1 MHVITAQETKIRTT
15 ERTIKTGGTVI
26 RHVSGFTASAAK
38 KTRNAVKN
46 FDVQFNGRHDEDDG
60 NNNTSEEKMPE
71 LQNVLAEESRALYST
86 MSRRQKKRYNKMYQK
101 ELSKKQWSSN
111 IIKRN
116 RDFRGRKTE
125 KENILT
131 ANSKEIASKFV
142 SATANTMANKT
153 VQTAAGTAVKS
164 AGTAVKSAGTAV
176 RTTAGTLSGTATF
189 GVTAAVTAAV
199 DTAKNAAQ
207 AAVKVSEK
215 MQQQTAQIQA
225 EQTQQAKHETVAAAS
240 DYSVSRTGENNN
252 LIMLL
257 MAAVICLTVILTS
270 LTVTMQAAVDASG
283 GQGDNNGTVCT
294 QIVEAAQNELN
305 DADKTVGGYRYKNW
319 YGMDANWCAMFV
331 SYCADKCGFIEKGIM
346 PKTASVAAS
355 KQWYI
360 NNNLYH
366 DAASGY
372 VPKAG
377 DIIIFGNGMSHT
389 GIVTGYNPE
398 TKKLTTIEGN
408 SGRSSTTPYHK
419 GSHVKE
425 HTYSITYSKI
435 AGYGTPQ
442 YPQDDTAADAAGQEN
457 N

>member
-1 MHVITAQETKIRTT
+1 MRVITAQESKIRTT

-38 KTRNAVKN
+38 KTGNAVKN
-46 FDVQFNGRHDEDDG
+46 FDVQFNGGYDEENR
-60 NNNTSEEKMPE
+60 NNNASEEKMPE
-71 LQNVLAEESRALYST
+71 LQSVLAEESRALYGT
-86 MSRRQKKRYNKMYQK
+86 LSRRQKKRYNKMYQK
-101 ELSKKQWSSN
+101 ELSKKQWSSD

-116 RDFRGRKTE
+116 MNLRGNKTE

-131 ANSKEIASKFV
+131 VNSKSMV
-142 SATANTMANKT
+142 NKN
-153 VQTAAGTAVKS
+153 VQTAAGTA
-164 AGTAVKSAGTAV
+164 AKSAGTAV
-176 RTTAGTLSGTATF
+176 RTTSGALTGTATF

-199 DTAKNAAQ
+199 DAAKNAAQ
-207 AAVKVSEK
+207 AAVKVSQK
-215 MQQQTAQIQA
+215 MQQQTVQTQA
-225 EQTQQAKHETVAAAS
+225 EQTQQAKHETAAAVS
-240 DYSVSRTGENNN
+240 DYSVSQAGENNN
-252 LIMLL
+252 SIMLL
-257 MAAVICLTVILTS
+257 VAAIICITVMLTS

-305 DADKTVGGYRYKNW
+305 DADKTLGGYRYKNW

>member
-1 MHVITAQETKIRTT
+1 MRVITAQESKIRTT

-38 KTRNAVKN
+38 KTGNAVKN
-46 FDVQFNGRHDEDDG
+46 FDVQFNGGYDEENR
-60 NNNTSEEKMPE
+60 NNNASEEKMPE
-71 LQNVLAEESRALYST
+71 LQSVLAEESRALYGT
-86 MSRRQKKRYNKMYQK
+86 LSRRQKKRYNKMYQK
-101 ELSKKQWSSN
+101 ELSKKQWSSD

-116 RDFRGRKTE
+116 RNLRGNKTE

-131 ANSKEIASKFV
+131 VNSKSMV
-142 SATANTMANKT
+142 NKN
-153 VQTAAGTAVKS
+153 VQTAAGTA
-164 AGTAVKSAGTAV
+164 AKSAGTAV
-176 RTTAGTLSGTATF
+176 RTTSGALTGTATF
-189 GVTAAVTAAV
+189 GVTAAVDA
-199 DTAKNAAQ
+199 AKNAAQ
-207 AAVKVSEK
+207 AAVKVSQK
-215 MQQQTAQIQA
+215 MQQQTVQTQA
-225 EQTQQAKHETVAAAS
+225 EQTQQAKHETAAAVS
-240 DYSVSRTGENNN
+240 DYSVSQAGENNN

-257 MAAVICLTVILTS
+257 MAAIICITVMLTS

-442 YPQDDTAADAAGQEN
+442 YPQDDTDAAGQEN

>member
-1 MHVITAQETKIRTT
+1 MRVITAQESKIRTT

-38 KTRNAVKN
+38 KTGNAVKN
-46 FDVQFNGRHDEDDG
+46 FDVQFNGGYDEENR
-60 NNNTSEEKMPE
+60 NNNASEEKMPE
-71 LQNVLAEESRALYST
+71 LQSVLAEESRALYGT
-86 MSRRQKKRYNKMYQK
+86 LSRRQKKRYNKMYQK
-101 ELSKKQWSSN
+101 ELSKKQWSSD

-116 RDFRGRKTE
+116 RNLRGNKTE

-131 ANSKEIASKFV
+131 VNSKSMV
-142 SATANTMANKT
+142 NKN
-153 VQTAAGTAVKS
+153 VQTAAGTA
-164 AGTAVKSAGTAV
+164 AKSAGTAV
-176 RTTAGTLSGTATF
+176 RTTSGALTGTATF

-199 DTAKNAAQ
+199 DAAKNAAQ
-207 AAVKVSEK
+207 AAVKVSQK
-215 MQQQTAQIQA
+215 MQQQTVQTQA
-225 EQTQQAKHETVAAAS
+225 EQTQQAKHETAAAVS
-240 DYSVSRTGENNN
+240 DYSVSQAGENNN
-252 LIMLL
+252 SIMLL
-257 MAAVICLTVILTS
+257 VAAIICITVMLTS

-442 YPQDDTAADAAGQEN
+442 YPQDDTEN

>member
-1 MHVITAQETKIRTT
+1 MRVITAQESKIRTT

-38 KTRNAVKN
+38 KTGNAVKN
-46 FDVQFNGRHDEDDG
+46 FDVQFNGGYDEENR
-60 NNNTSEEKMPE
+60 NNNASEEKMPE
-71 LQNVLAEESRALYST
+71 LQSVLAEESRALYGT
-86 MSRRQKKRYNKMYQK
+86 LSRRQKKRYNKMYQK
-101 ELSKKQWSSN
+101 ELSKKQWSSD

-116 RDFRGRKTE
+116 RNLRGNKTE

-131 ANSKEIASKFV
+131 VKSK
-142 SATANTMANKT
+142 TMVNKN
-153 VQTAAGTAVKS
+153 VQTAAGTA
-164 AGTAVKSAGTAV
+164 AKSAGTAV
-176 RTTAGTLSGTATF
+176 RTTSGALTGTATF

-207 AAVKVSEK
+207 AAVKVSQK
-215 MQQQTAQIQA
+215 MQQQTAQTQA
-225 EQTQQAKHETVAAAS
+225 EQTQQAKHETAATVS
-240 DYSVSRTGENNN
+240 DYSVSQAGENNN

-257 MAAVICLTVILTS
+257 MAAIICITVMLTS

-442 YPQDDTAADAAGQEN
+442 YPQDDTAADAARQEHN
-457 N
+457 

>member
-38 KTRNAVKN
+38 KTGNVVKN
-46 FDVQFNGRHDEDDG
+46 FDVQFNGRHDEDNG
-60 NNNTSEEKMPE
+60 NNNGSEEKMPE
-71 LQNVLAEESRALYST
+71 LQSVLAEESRALYGT
-86 MSRRQKKRYNKMYQK
+86 LSRRQKKRYNKMYQK
-101 ELSKKQWSSN
+101 ELSKKQWSSD

-116 RDFRGRKTE
+116 RNLRGHKTE

-131 ANSKEIASKFV
+131 VNSK
-142 SATANTMANKT
+142 TMVNKN
-153 VQTAAGTAVKS
+153 VQTAAGTA
-164 AGTAVKSAGTAV
+164 AKSAGTAV
-176 RTTAGTLSGTATF
+176 RTTSGALTGTATF

-207 AAVKVSEK
+207 AAVKVSQK
-215 MQQQTAQIQA
+215 MQQQTAQTQA
-225 EQTQQAKHETVAAAS
+225 EQTQQAKHETAAAVS
-240 DYSVSRTGENNN
+240 DYSVSQAGENNN

-257 MAAVICLTVILTS
+257 MAAIICITVMLTS

>member
-1 MHVITAQETKIRTT
+1 MRVITAQESKIRTT

-38 KTRNAVKN
+38 KTGNAVKN
-46 FDVQFNGRHDEDDG
+46 FDVQFNGGYDEENR
-60 NNNTSEEKMPE
+60 NNNASEEKMPE
-71 LQNVLAEESRALYST
+71 LQSVLAEESRALYGT
-86 MSRRQKKRYNKMYQK
+86 LSRRQKKRYNRLYQK
-101 ELSKKQWSSN
+101 ELSKKQWSSD

-116 RDFRGRKTE
+116 RNLRGNKTE

-131 ANSKEIASKFV
+131 VKSK
-142 SATANTMANKT
+142 TMVNKN
-153 VQTAAGTAVKS
+153 VQTAAGTA
-164 AGTAVKSAGTAV
+164 AKSAGTAV
-176 RTTAGTLSGTATF
+176 RTTSGALTGTATF
-189 GVTAAVTAAV
+189 GVTAAV

-207 AAVKVSEK
+207 AAVKVSQK
-215 MQQQTAQIQA
+215 MQQQTAQTQA
-225 EQTQQAKHETVAAAS
+225 EQTQQAKHETAAAVS
-240 DYSVSRTGENNN
+240 DYSVSQAGENNN

-257 MAAVICLTVILTS
+257 MAAIICITVMLTS
-270 LTVTMQAAVDASG
+270 LTVIMQAAVDASG

>member
-1 MHVITAQETKIRTT
+1 MRVITAQESKIRTT

-38 KTRNAVKN
+38 KTGNAVKN
-46 FDVQFNGRHDEDDG
+46 FDVQFNGGYDEENR
-60 NNNTSEEKMPE
+60 NNNASEEKMPE
-71 LQNVLAEESRALYST
+71 LQSVLAEESRALYGT
-86 MSRRQKKRYNKMYQK
+86 LSRGQKKRYNKMYQK
-101 ELSKKQWSSN
+101 ELSKKQWSSD

-116 RDFRGRKTE
+116 RNLRGNKTE

-131 ANSKEIASKFV
+131 VKSK
-142 SATANTMANKT
+142 TMVNKN
-153 VQTAAGTAVKS
+153 VQTAAGTA
-164 AGTAVKSAGTAV
+164 AKSAGTAV
-176 RTTAGTLSGTATF
+176 RTTSGALTGTATF

-207 AAVKVSEK
+207 AAVKVSQK
-215 MQQQTAQIQA
+215 MQQQTAQTQA
-225 EQTQQAKHETVAAAS
+225 EQTQQAKHETAAAVS
-240 DYSVSRTGENNN
+240 DYSVSQAGENNN

-257 MAAVICLTVILTS
+257 MAAIICITVMLTS
-270 LTVTMQAAVDASG
+270 LTVIMQAAVDASG

>member
-1 MHVITAQETKIRTT
+1 MRVITAQESKIRTT

-38 KTRNAVKN
+38 KTGNAVKN
-46 FDVQFNGRHDEDDG
+46 FDVQFNGGYDEENR
-60 NNNTSEEKMPE
+60 NNNASEEKMPE
-71 LQNVLAEESRALYST
+71 LQSVLAEESRALYGT
-86 MSRRQKKRYNKMYQK
+86 LSRRQKKRYNKMYQK
-101 ELSKKQWSSN
+101 ELSKKQWSSD

-116 RDFRGRKTE
+116 RNLRGNKTE

-131 ANSKEIASKFV
+131 VKSK
-142 SATANTMANKT
+142 TMVNKN
-153 VQTAAGTAVKS
+153 VQTAAGTA
-164 AGTAVKSAGTAV
+164 AKSAGTAV
-176 RTTAGTLSGTATF
+176 RTTAGALSGTATF

-207 AAVKVSEK
+207 AAVKISQK
-215 MQQQTAQIQA
+215 MQQQTAQTQA
-225 EQTQQAKHETVAAAS
+225 EQTQQAKHETAAAVS
-240 DYSVSRTGENNN
+240 DYSVSQAGENNN
-252 LIMLL
+252 LILIL
-257 MAAVICLTVILTS
+257 VAAIICITVMLTS

-442 YPQDDTAADAAGQEN
+442 YPQDDTAAGAAGQEN

>member
-1 MHVITAQETKIRTT
+1 MRVITAQESKIRTT

-38 KTRNAVKN
+38 KTGNAVKN
-46 FDVQFNGRHDEDDG
+46 FDVQFNGGYDEENR
-60 NNNTSEEKMPE
+60 NNNASEEKMPE
-71 LQNVLAEESRALYST
+71 LQSVLAEESRALYGT
-86 MSRRQKKRYNKMYQK
+86 LSRRQKKRYNRLYQK
-101 ELSKKQWSSN
+101 ELSKKQWSSD

-116 RDFRGRKTE
+116 RNLRGNKTE

-131 ANSKEIASKFV
+131 VKSK
-142 SATANTMANKT
+142 TMVNKN
-153 VQTAAGTAVKS
+153 VQTAAGTA
-164 AGTAVKSAGTAV
+164 AKSAGTAV
-176 RTTAGTLSGTATF
+176 RTTAGALSGTATF

-207 AAVKVSEK
+207 AAVKISQK
-215 MQQQTAQIQA
+215 MQQQTAQTQA
-225 EQTQQAKHETVAAAS
+225 EHTQQAKHETAAAVS
-240 DYSVSRTGENNN
+240 DYSVSQAGENNN
-252 LIMLL
+252 LILIL
-257 MAAVICLTVILTS
+257 VAAIICITVMLTS

-283 GQGDNNGTVCT
+283 GQGDNNGTVCK

-442 YPQDDTAADAAGQEN
+442 YPQDDTAAGAAGQEN

>member
-1 MHVITAQETKIRTT
+1 MRVITAQESKIRTT

-38 KTRNAVKN
+38 KTGNAVKN
-46 FDVQFNGRHDEDDG
+46 FDVQFNGGYDEENR
-60 NNNTSEEKMPE
+60 NNNASEEKMPE
-71 LQNVLAEESRALYST
+71 LQSVLAEESRALYGT
-86 MSRRQKKRYNKMYQK
+86 LSRRQKKIYNILYQK
-101 ELSKKQWSSN
+101 ELSKKQWSSD

-116 RDFRGRKTE
+116 RNLRGNKTE

-131 ANSKEIASKFV
+131 VKSK
-142 SATANTMANKT
+142 TMVNKN
-153 VQTAAGTAVKS
+153 VQTAAGTA
-164 AGTAVKSAGTAV
+164 AKSAGTAV
-176 RTTAGTLSGTATF
+176 RTTSGALTGTATF

-207 AAVKVSEK
+207 AAVKVSQK
-215 MQQQTAQIQA
+215 MQQQTAQTQA
-225 EQTQQAKHETVAAAS
+225 EQTQQAKHETAAAVS
-240 DYSVSRTGENNN
+240 DYSVSQAGENNN

-257 MAAVICLTVILTS
+257 MAAIICITVMLTS
-270 LTVTMQAAVDASG
+270 LTVTMQAVVDASG

-442 YPQDDTAADAAGQEN
+442 YPQDDTAAGAAGQEN

>member
-1 MHVITAQETKIRTT
+1 MRVITAQESKIRTT

-38 KTRNAVKN
+38 KTGNAVKN
-46 FDVQFNGRHDEDDG
+46 FDVQFNGGYDEENR
-60 NNNTSEEKMPE
+60 NNNASEEKMPE
-71 LQNVLAEESRALYST
+71 LQSVLAEESRALYGT
-86 MSRRQKKRYNKMYQK
+86 LSRRQKKRYNKMYQK
-101 ELSKKQWSSN
+101 ELSKKQWSSD

-116 RDFRGRKTE
+116 RNLRGNKTE

-131 ANSKEIASKFV
+131 VKSK
-142 SATANTMANKT
+142 TMVNKN
-153 VQTAAGTAVKS
+153 VQTAAGTA
-164 AGTAVKSAGTAV
+164 AKSAGTAV
-176 RTTAGTLSGTATF
+176 RTTSGALTGTATF
-189 GVTAAVTAAV
+189 GVTAAV

-207 AAVKVSEK
+207 AAVKVSQK
-215 MQQQTAQIQA
+215 MQQQTAQTQA
-225 EQTQQAKHETVAAAS
+225 EQTQQAKHETAAAVS
-240 DYSVSRTGENNN
+240 DYSVSQAGENNN

-257 MAAVICLTVILTS
+257 MAAIICITVMLTS
-270 LTVTMQAAVDASG
+270 LTVIMQAAVDASG

-442 YPQDDTAADAAGQEN
+442 YPKDDTAADAAGQEN

>member
-1 MHVITAQETKIRTT
+1 MRVITAQESKIRTT

-38 KTRNAVKN
+38 KTGNAVKN
-46 FDVQFNGRHDEDDG
+46 FDVQFNGGYDEENR
-60 NNNTSEEKMPE
+60 NNNASEEKMPE
-71 LQNVLAEESRALYST
+71 LQSVLAEESRALYGT
-86 MSRRQKKRYNKMYQK
+86 LSRRQKKRYNKMYQK
-101 ELSKKQWSSN
+101 ELSKKQWSSD

-116 RDFRGRKTE
+116 RNLRGNKTE
-125 KENILT
+125 KENIWT
-131 ANSKEIASKFV
+131 VKSK
-142 SATANTMANKT
+142 TMVNKN
-153 VQTAAGTAVKS
+153 VQTAAGTA
-164 AGTAVKSAGTAV
+164 AKSAGTAV
-176 RTTAGTLSGTATF
+176 RTTSGALTGTATF

-207 AAVKVSEK
+207 AAVKVSQK
-215 MQQQTAQIQA
+215 MQQQTAQTQA
-225 EQTQQAKHETVAAAS
+225 EQTQQAKHETAAAVS
-240 DYSVSRTGENNN
+240 DYSVSQAGENNN

-257 MAAVICLTVILTS
+257 MAAIICITVMLTS
-270 LTVTMQAAVDASG
+270 LTVIMQAAVDASG

-442 YPQDDTAADAAGQEN
+442 YPQDDTVADAAGQEN

>member
-38 KTRNAVKN
+38 KTGNAVKN
-46 FDVQFNGRHDEDDG
+46 FDVQFNGGYDEEKR
-60 NNNTSEEKMPE
+60 NNNASEEKMPE
-71 LQNVLAEESRALYST
+71 LQSVLAEESRALYGT
-86 MSRRQKKRYNKMYQK
+86 LSRRQKKRYNKMYQK
-101 ELSKKQWSSN
+101 ELSKKQWSSD

-116 RDFRGRKTE
+116 RNLRGNKTE

-131 ANSKEIASKFV
+131 VNSK
-142 SATANTMANKT
+142 TMVNKN
-153 VQTAAGTAVKS
+153 VQTAAGTA
-164 AGTAVKSAGTAV
+164 AKSAGTAV
-176 RTTAGTLSGTATF
+176 RTTSGALTGTATF
-189 GVTAAVTAAV
+189 GVTAAVDA
-199 DTAKNAAQ
+199 AKNAAQ
-207 AAVKVSEK
+207 AAVKVSQK
-215 MQQQTAQIQA
+215 MQQQTAQTQA
-225 EQTQQAKHETVAAAS
+225 ERTQQAKHETAAAVS
-240 DYSVSRTGENNN
+240 DYSVSQAGENNN

-257 MAAVICLTVILTS
+257 VAAIICITVMLTS

-419 GSHVKE
+419 GSQVKE

>member
-1 MHVITAQETKIRTT
+1 MRVITAQESKIRTT

-38 KTRNAVKN
+38 KTGNAVKN
-46 FDVQFNGRHDEDDG
+46 FDVQFNGGYDEENR
-60 NNNTSEEKMPE
+60 NNNASEEKMPE
-71 LQNVLAEESRALYST
+71 LQSVLAEESRALYGT
-86 MSRRQKKRYNKMYQK
+86 LSRRQKKRYNKMYQK
-101 ELSKKQWSSN
+101 ELSKKQWSSD

-116 RDFRGRKTE
+116 RNLRGNKTE

-131 ANSKEIASKFV
+131 VKSK
-142 SATANTMANKT
+142 TMVNKN
-153 VQTAAGTAVKS
+153 VQTAASTA
-164 AGTAVKSAGTAV
+164 AKSAGTAV
-176 RTTAGTLSGTATF
+176 RTTSGALTGTATF

-207 AAVKVSEK
+207 AAVKVSQK
-215 MQQQTAQIQA
+215 MQQQTAQTQA
-225 EQTQQAKHETVAAAS
+225 EQTQQAKHETAAAVS
-240 DYSVSRTGENNN
+240 DYSVSQAGENNN

-257 MAAVICLTVILTS
+257 MAAIICITVMLTS
-270 LTVTMQAAVDASG
+270 LTVIMQAAVDASG

>member
-1 MHVITAQETKIRTT
+1 MRVITAQESKIRTT

-38 KTRNAVKN
+38 KTGNAVKN
-46 FDVQFNGRHDEDDG
+46 FDVQFNGGYDEENR
-60 NNNTSEEKMPE
+60 NNNASEEKMPE
-71 LQNVLAEESRALYST
+71 LQSVLAEESRALYGT
-86 MSRRQKKRYNKMYQK
+86 LSRRQKKRYNRLYQK
-101 ELSKKQWSSN
+101 ELSKKQWSSD

-116 RDFRGRKTE
+116 RNLRGNKTE
-125 KENILT
+125 KENIWT
-131 ANSKEIASKFV
+131 VKSK
-142 SATANTMANKT
+142 TMVNKN
-153 VQTAAGTAVKS
+153 VQTAAGTA
-164 AGTAVKSAGTAV
+164 AKSAGTAV
-176 RTTAGTLSGTATF
+176 RTTSGALTGTATF

-207 AAVKVSEK
+207 AAVKVSQK
-215 MQQQTAQIQA
+215 MQQQTAQTQA
-225 EQTQQAKHETVAAAS
+225 EQTQQAKHETAAAVS
-240 DYSVSRTGENNN
+240 DYSVSQAGENNN

-257 MAAVICLTVILTS
+257 MAAIICITVMLTS
-270 LTVTMQAAVDASG
+270 LTVIMQAAVDASG

-442 YPQDDTAADAAGQEN
+442 YPQDDTAADAADN
-457 N
+457 

>member
-1 MHVITAQETKIRTT
+1 MRVITAQESKIRTT

-38 KTRNAVKN
+38 KTGNAVKN
-46 FDVQFNGRHDEDDG
+46 FDVQFNGGYDEENR
-60 NNNTSEEKMPE
+60 NNNASEEKMPE
-71 LQNVLAEESRALYST
+71 LQSVLAEESRALYGT
-86 MSRRQKKRYNKMYQK
+86 LSRRQKKRYNRLYQK
-101 ELSKKQWSSN
+101 ELSKKQWSSD

-116 RDFRGRKTE
+116 RNLRGNKTE

-131 ANSKEIASKFV
+131 VKSK
-142 SATANTMANKT
+142 TMVNKN
-153 VQTAAGTAVKS
+153 VQTAAGTA
-164 AGTAVKSAGTAV
+164 AKSAGTAV
-176 RTTAGTLSGTATF
+176 RTTSGALTGTATF

-207 AAVKVSEK
+207 AAVKVSQK
-215 MQQQTAQIQA
+215 MQQQTAQTQA
-225 EQTQQAKHETVAAAS
+225 EQTQQAKHETAAAVS
-240 DYSVSRTGENNN
+240 DYSVSQAGENNN
-252 LIMLL
+252 SIMLL
-257 MAAVICLTVILTS
+257 VAAIICITVMLTS

-442 YPQDDTAADAAGQEN
+442 YPQDDTAYRNTARWIF
-457 N
+457 

>member
-46 FDVQFNGRHDEDDG
+46 FDVQFNGGYDEENR
-60 NNNTSEEKMPE
+60 NNNASEEKMPE
-71 LQNVLAEESRALYST
+71 LQSVLAEESRALYGT
-86 MSRRQKKRYNKMYQK
+86 LSRRQKKRYNRMYQK
-101 ELSKKQWSSN
+101 ELSKKQWTSN

-116 RDFRGRKTE
+116 RNLRGHKTE

-131 ANSKEIASKFV
+131 VNSK
-142 SATANTMANKT
+142 TMVNKN
-153 VQTAAGTAVKS
+153 VQTAVGTA
-164 AGTAVKSAGTAV
+164 AKSAGTAV
-176 RTTAGTLSGTATF
+176 RTTSGALTGTATF

-207 AAVKVSEK
+207 AAVKVSQK
-215 MQQQTAQIQA
+215 MQQQTVQTQA
-225 EQTQQAKHETVAAAS
+225 EQTQQAKHETAAAVS
-240 DYSVSRTGENNN
+240 DYSVSQAGENNN

-257 MAAVICLTVILTS
+257 MAAIICITVMLTS
-270 LTVTMQAAVDASG
+270 LTVIMQAAVDASG

>member
-1 MHVITAQETKIRTT
+1 MRVITAQESKIRTT

-38 KTRNAVKN
+38 KTGNAVKN
-46 FDVQFNGRHDEDDG
+46 FDVQFNGGYDEENR
-60 NNNTSEEKMPE
+60 NNNASEEKMPE
-71 LQNVLAEESRALYST
+71 LQSVLAEESRALYGT
-86 MSRRQKKRYNKMYQK
+86 LSRRQKKRYNRLYQK
-101 ELSKKQWSSN
+101 ELSKKQWSSD

-116 RDFRGRKTE
+116 RNLRGNKTE
-125 KENILT
+125 KENIWT
-131 ANSKEIASKFV
+131 VKSK
-142 SATANTMANKT
+142 TMVNKN
-153 VQTAAGTAVKS
+153 VQTAVGTA
-164 AGTAVKSAGTAV
+164 AKSAGTAV
-176 RTTAGTLSGTATF
+176 RTTSGALTGTATF

-207 AAVKVSEK
+207 AAVKVSQK
-215 MQQQTAQIQA
+215 MQQQTVQTQA
-225 EQTQQAKHETVAAAS
+225 EQTQQAKHETAAAVS
-240 DYSVSRTGENNN
+240 DYSVSQAGENNN

-442 YPQDDTAADAAGQEN
+442 YPQDDTADTAAGQEN

>member
-1 MHVITAQETKIRTT
+1 MRVITAQESKIRTT

-38 KTRNAVKN
+38 KTGNAVKN
-46 FDVQFNGRHDEDDG
+46 FDVQFNGGYDEENR
-60 NNNTSEEKMPE
+60 NNNASEEKMPE
-71 LQNVLAEESRALYST
+71 LQSVLAEESRALYGT
-86 MSRRQKKRYNKMYQK
+86 LSRRQKKRYNKMYQK
-101 ELSKKQWSSN
+101 ELSKKQWSSD

-116 RDFRGRKTE
+116 RNLRGNITE

-131 ANSKEIASKFV
+131 VKSK
-142 SATANTMANKT
+142 TMVNKN
-153 VQTAAGTAVKS
+153 VQTAAGTA
-164 AGTAVKSAGTAV
+164 AKSAGTAV
-176 RTTAGTLSGTATF
+176 RTTSGALTGTATF

-207 AAVKVSEK
+207 AAVKVSQK
-215 MQQQTAQIQA
+215 MQQQTAQTQA
-225 EQTQQAKHETVAAAS
+225 EQTQQAKHETAAAVS
-240 DYSVSRTGENNN
+240 DYSVSQAGENNN

-257 MAAVICLTVILTS
+257 MAAIICITVMLTS
-270 LTVTMQAAVDASG
+270 LTVTMQAVVDASG

>member
-1 MHVITAQETKIRTT
+1 MRVITAQESKIRTT

-38 KTRNAVKN
+38 KTGNAVKN
-46 FDVQFNGRHDEDDG
+46 FDVQFNGGYDEENR
-60 NNNTSEEKMPE
+60 NNNASEEKMPE
-71 LQNVLAEESRALYST
+71 LQSVLAEESRALYGT
-86 MSRRQKKRYNKMYQK
+86 LSRRQKKRYNKMYQK
-101 ELSKKQWSSN
+101 ELSKKQWSSD

-116 RDFRGRKTE
+116 RNLRGNKTE

-131 ANSKEIASKFV
+131 VKSK
-142 SATANTMANKT
+142 TMVNKN
-153 VQTAAGTAVKS
+153 VQTAAGTA
-164 AGTAVKSAGTAV
+164 AKSAGTAV
-176 RTTAGTLSGTATF
+176 RTTSGALTGTATF

-207 AAVKVSEK
+207 AAVKVSQK
-215 MQQQTAQIQA
+215 MQQQTAQTQA
-225 EQTQQAKHETVAAAS
+225 EQTQQAKHETAAAVS
-240 DYSVSRTGENNN
+240 DYSVSQAGENNN

-257 MAAVICLTVILTS
+257 MAAIICITVMLTS
-270 LTVTMQAAVDASG
+270 LTVIMQAAVDASG

-294 QIVEAAQNELN
+294 QIVVAAQNELN

>member
-1 MHVITAQETKIRTT
+1 MRVITAQETKIRTT

-38 KTRNAVKN
+38 KTGNAVKN
-46 FDVQFNGRHDEDDG
+46 FDVQFNGGYDEENR
-60 NNNTSEEKMPE
+60 NNNASEEKMPE
-71 LQNVLAEESRALYST
+71 LQSVLAEESRALYGT
-86 MSRRQKKRYNKMYQK
+86 LSRRQKKRYNRMYQK
-101 ELSKKQWSSN
+101 ELSKKQWTSN

-116 RDFRGRKTE
+116 RNLRGHKTE

-131 ANSKEIASKFV
+131 VKSK
-142 SATANTMANKT
+142 TMVNKN
-153 VQTAAGTAVKS
+153 VQTAAGTA
-164 AGTAVKSAGTAV
+164 AKSAGTAV
-176 RTTAGTLSGTATF
+176 RTTSGALTGTATF

-207 AAVKVSEK
+207 AAVKVSQK

-225 EQTQQAKHETVAAAS
+225 EQTQQAKHETAAAVS
-240 DYSVSRTGENNN
+240 DYSVSQTGENNN

-257 MAAVICLTVILTS
+257 MAAVICITVMLTS

-442 YPQDDTAADAAGQEN
+442 YPQDDTADTAAGQEN

>member
-1 MHVITAQETKIRTT
+1 MRVITAQESKIRTT
-15 ERTIKTGGTVI
+15 ERAIKTGGTVI

-38 KTRNAVKN
+38 KTGNAVKN
-46 FDVQFNGRHDEDDG
+46 FDVQFNGGYDEDNG
-60 NNNTSEEKMPE
+60 NNNASEEKMPE
-71 LQNVLAEESRALYST
+71 LQSVLAEESRALYGT
-86 MSRRQKKRYNKMYQK
+86 LSRRQKKRYNKMYQK
-101 ELSKKQWSSN
+101 ELSKKQWSSD

-116 RDFRGRKTE
+116 RNLRGNKTE

-131 ANSKEIASKFV
+131 VKSK
-142 SATANTMANKT
+142 TMVNKN
-153 VQTAAGTAVKS
+153 VQTAAGTA
-164 AGTAVKSAGTAV
+164 AKSAGTAV
-176 RTTAGTLSGTATF
+176 RTTSGALTGTATF

-207 AAVKVSEK
+207 AAVKVSQK
-215 MQQQTAQIQA
+215 MQQQTAQTQA
-225 EQTQQAKHETVAAAS
+225 EQTQQAKHETAAAVS
-240 DYSVSRTGENNN
+240 DYSVSQAGENNN

-257 MAAVICLTVILTS
+257 MAAIICITVMLTS

>member
-1 MHVITAQETKIRTT
+1 MRVITAQESKIRTT

-38 KTRNAVKN
+38 KTGNAVKN
-46 FDVQFNGRHDEDDG
+46 FDVQFNGGYDEENR
-60 NNNTSEEKMPE
+60 NNNASEEKMPE
-71 LQNVLAEESRALYST
+71 LQSVLAEESRALYGT
-86 MSRRQKKRYNKMYQK
+86 LSRRQKKRYNKMYQK
-101 ELSKKQWSSN
+101 ELSKKQWSSD

-116 RDFRGRKTE
+116 RNLRGNKTE

-131 ANSKEIASKFV
+131 VNSK
-142 SATANTMANKT
+142 TMINKN
-153 VQTAAGTAVKS
+153 VQTAAGT
-164 AGTAVKSAGTAV
+164 TAKSAGTAV
-176 RTTAGTLSGTATF
+176 RTTSGALTGTATF

-199 DTAKNAAQ
+199 DAAKNAAQ
-207 AAVKVSEK
+207 AAVKVSQK
-215 MQQQTAQIQA
+215 MQQQTVQTQA
-225 EQTQQAKHETVAAAS
+225 EQTQQAKHETAAAVS
-240 DYSVSRTGENNN
+240 DYSVSQAGENNN

-257 MAAVICLTVILTS
+257 VAAIICITVMLTS

-442 YPQDDTAADAAGQEN
+442 YPQDDTAAEAPGQEN

>member
-1 MHVITAQETKIRTT
+1 MRVITAQESKIRTT

-38 KTRNAVKN
+38 KTGNAVKN
-46 FDVQFNGRHDEDDG
+46 FDVQFNGGYDEENR
-60 NNNTSEEKMPE
+60 NNNASEEKMPE
-71 LQNVLAEESRALYST
+71 LQSVLAEESRALYGT
-86 MSRRQKKRYNKMYQK
+86 LSRRKKKRYNKMYQK
-101 ELSKKQWSSN
+101 ELSKKQWSSD

-116 RDFRGRKTE
+116 RNLRGNKTE

-131 ANSKEIASKFV
+131 VKSK
-142 SATANTMANKT
+142 TMVNKN
-153 VQTAAGTAVKS
+153 VQTAAGTA
-164 AGTAVKSAGTAV
+164 AKSAGTAV
-176 RTTAGTLSGTATF
+176 RKTSGALTGTATF

-207 AAVKVSEK
+207 AAVKVSQK
-215 MQQQTAQIQA
+215 MQQQTAQTQA
-225 EQTQQAKHETVAAAS
+225 EQTQQAKHETAAAVS
-240 DYSVSRTGENNN
+240 DYSVSQAGENNN

-257 MAAVICLTVILTS
+257 MAAIICITVMLTS
-270 LTVTMQAAVDASG
+270 LTVIMQAAVDASG

-442 YPQDDTAADAAGQEN
+442 YPQDDTAGQEN

>member
-1 MHVITAQETKIRTT
+1 MRVITAQESKIRTT

-38 KTRNAVKN
+38 KTGNAVKN
-46 FDVQFNGRHDEDDG
+46 FDVQFNGGYDEENR
-60 NNNTSEEKMPE
+60 NNNASEEKMPE
-71 LQNVLAEESRALYST
+71 LQSVLAEESRALYGT
-86 MSRRQKKRYNKMYQK
+86 LSRRQKKRYNKMYQK
-101 ELSKKQWSSN
+101 ELSKKQWSSD

-116 RDFRGRKTE
+116 RNLRGNKTE

-131 ANSKEIASKFV
+131 VKSK
-142 SATANTMANKT
+142 TMVNKN
-153 VQTAAGTAVKS
+153 VQTAAGTA
-164 AGTAVKSAGTAV
+164 AKSAGTAV
-176 RTTAGTLSGTATF
+176 RTTSGALTGTATF

-207 AAVKVSEK
+207 AAVKVSQK
-215 MQQQTAQIQA
+215 MQQQTAQTQA
-225 EQTQQAKHETVAAAS
+225 EQTQQAKHETAAAVS
-240 DYSVSRTGENNN
+240 DYSVSQAGENNN

-257 MAAVICLTVILTS
+257 MAAIICITVMLTS
-270 LTVTMQAAVDASG
+270 LTVIMQAAVDASG

-294 QIVEAAQNELN
+294 QIVEAAQNELI

>member
-38 KTRNAVKN
+38 KTGNVVKN
-46 FDVQFNGRHDEDDG
+46 FDVQFNGRHDEDNG
-60 NNNTSEEKMPE
+60 NNNGSEEKMPE
-71 LQNVLAEESRALYST
+71 LQNVMAEESRALYGAL
-86 MSRRQKKRYNKMYQK
+86 SRRQKKRYNRMYQK

-116 RDFRGRKTE
+116 RDLRGRKTE

-131 ANSKEIASKFV
+131 VKSK
-142 SATANTMANKT
+142 TMVNKN
-153 VQTAAGTAVKS
+153 VQTAAGTA
-164 AGTAVKSAGTAV
+164 AKSAGTAV
-176 RTTAGTLSGTATF
+176 RTTSGALTGTATF

-207 AAVKVSEK
+207 AAVKVSQK
-215 MQQQTAQIQA
+215 MQQQTAQTQA
-225 EQTQQAKHETVAAAS
+225 EQTQQAKHETAAAVS
-240 DYSVSRTGENNN
+240 DYSVSQAGENNN

-257 MAAVICLTVILTS
+257 MAAIICITVMLTS
-270 LTVTMQAAVDASG
+270 LTVIMQAAVDASG

>member
-1 MHVITAQETKIRTT
+1 MRVITAQESKIRTT

-38 KTRNAVKN
+38 KTGNAVKN
-46 FDVQFNGRHDEDDG
+46 FDVQFNGGYDEENR
-60 NNNTSEEKMPE
+60 NNNASEEKMPE
-71 LQNVLAEESRALYST
+71 LQSVLAEESRALYGT
-86 MSRRQKKRYNKMYQK
+86 LSRRQKKRYNKMYQK
-101 ELSKKQWSSN
+101 ELSKKQWSSD

-116 RDFRGRKTE
+116 RNLRGNKTE

-131 ANSKEIASKFV
+131 VKSK
-142 SATANTMANKT
+142 TMVNKN
-153 VQTAAGTAVKS
+153 VQTAAGTA
-164 AGTAVKSAGTAV
+164 AKSAGTAV
-176 RTTAGTLSGTATF
+176 RTTSGALTGTATF

-207 AAVKVSEK
+207 AAVKVSQK
-215 MQQQTAQIQA
+215 MQQQTAQ
-225 EQTQQAKHETVAAAS
+225 TQQTKHETAAAVS
-240 DYSVSRTGENNN
+240 DYSVSQAGENNN

-257 MAAVICLTVILTS
+257 MAAIICITVMLTS
-270 LTVTMQAAVDASG
+270 LTVIMQAAVDASG

>member
-1 MHVITAQETKIRTT
+1 MRVITAQESKIRTT

-38 KTRNAVKN
+38 KTGNAVKN
-46 FDVQFNGRHDEDDG
+46 FDVQFNGGYDEENR
-60 NNNTSEEKMPE
+60 NNNASEEKMPE
-71 LQNVLAEESRALYST
+71 LQSVLAEESRALYGT
-86 MSRRQKKRYNKMYQK
+86 LSRRQKKRYNRLYQK
-101 ELSKKQWSSN
+101 ELSKKQWSSD

-116 RDFRGRKTE
+116 RNLRGNKTE
-125 KENILT
+125 KENIWT
-131 ANSKEIASKFV
+131 VKSK
-142 SATANTMANKT
+142 TMVNKN
-153 VQTAAGTAVKS
+153 VQTAAGTA
-164 AGTAVKSAGTAV
+164 AKSAGTAV
-176 RTTAGTLSGTATF
+176 RTTSGALTGTATF

-207 AAVKVSEK
+207 AAVKVSQK
-215 MQQQTAQIQA
+215 MQQQTAQTQA
-225 EQTQQAKHETVAAAS
+225 EQTQQAKHETAAAVS
-240 DYSVSRTGENNN
+240 DYSVSQAGENNN

-257 MAAVICLTVILTS
+257 MAAIICITVMLTS

-283 GQGDNNGTVCT
+283 GQGDNNGTVCK

-442 YPQDDTAADAAGQEN
+442 YPQDDTAAGAAGQEN

>member
-1 MHVITAQETKIRTT
+1 MRVITAQESKIRTT

-38 KTRNAVKN
+38 KTGNAVKN
-46 FDVQFNGRHDEDDG
+46 FDVQFNGGYDEENR
-60 NNNTSEEKMPE
+60 NNNASEEKMPE
-71 LQNVLAEESRALYST
+71 LQSVLAEESRALYGT
-86 MSRRQKKRYNKMYQK
+86 LSRRQKKRYNKMYQK
-101 ELSKKQWSSN
+101 ELSKKQWSSD

-116 RDFRGRKTE
+116 RNLRGNKTE

-131 ANSKEIASKFV
+131 VKSK
-142 SATANTMANKT
+142 TMVNKN
-153 VQTAAGTAVKS
+153 VQTAAGTA
-164 AGTAVKSAGTAV
+164 AKSAGTAV
-176 RTTAGTLSGTATF
+176 RTTAGALSGTATF

-207 AAVKVSEK
+207 AAVKISQK
-215 MQQQTAQIQA
+215 MQQQTAQTQA
-225 EQTQQAKHETVAAAS
+225 EQTQQAKHETAAAVS
-240 DYSVSRTGENNN
+240 DYSVSQAGENNN
-252 LIMLL
+252 LILIL
-257 MAAVICLTVILTS
+257 VAAIICITVMLTS

-442 YPQDDTAADAAGQEN
+442 YPQDDTADTAAGQEN

>member
-1 MHVITAQETKIRTT
+1 MRVITTQESKIRTT

-38 KTRNAVKN
+38 KTGNAIKN
-46 FDVQFNGRHDEDDG
+46 FDVQFNGGYDEENR
-60 NNNTSEEKMPE
+60 NNNASEEKMPE
-71 LQNVLAEESRALYST
+71 LQSVLAEESRALYGT
-86 MSRRQKKRYNKMYQK
+86 LSRRQKKRYNKMYQK
-101 ELSKKQWSSN
+101 ELSKKQWSSD

-116 RDFRGRKTE
+116 RNLRGNKTE

-131 ANSKEIASKFV
+131 VKSK
-142 SATANTMANKT
+142 TMVNKN
-153 VQTAAGTAVKS
+153 VQTAAGTA
-164 AGTAVKSAGTAV
+164 AKSAGTAV
-176 RTTAGTLSGTATF
+176 RTTSGALSGTATF
-189 GVTAAVTAAV
+189 GVTAAV

-207 AAVKVSEK
+207 AAVKVSQK
-215 MQQQTAQIQA
+215 MQQQTAQTQA
-225 EQTQQAKHETVAAAS
+225 EQTQQAKHETAAAVS
-240 DYSVSRTGENNN
+240 DYSVSQAGENNN

-257 MAAVICLTVILTS
+257 MAAIICITVMLTS
-270 LTVTMQAAVDASG
+270 LTVIMQAAVDASG

>member
-1 MHVITAQETKIRTT
+1 MRVITAQESKIRTT

-38 KTRNAVKN
+38 KTGNAVKN
-46 FDVQFNGRHDEDDG
+46 FDVQFNGGYDEENR
-60 NNNTSEEKMPE
+60 NNNASEEKMPE
-71 LQNVLAEESRALYST
+71 LQSVLAEESRALYGT
-86 MSRRQKKRYNKMYQK
+86 LSRRQKKRYNKMYQK
-101 ELSKKQWSSN
+101 ELSKKQWSSD

-116 RDFRGRKTE
+116 RNLRGNKTE

-131 ANSKEIASKFV
+131 VNSKSMV
-142 SATANTMANKT
+142 NKN
-153 VQTAAGTAVKS
+153 VQTAAGTA
-164 AGTAVKSAGTAV
+164 AKSAGTAV
-176 RTTAGTLSGTATF
+176 RTTSGALTGTATF
-189 GVTAAVTAAV
+189 GVTAAVDA
-199 DTAKNAAQ
+199 AKNAAQ
-207 AAVKVSEK
+207 AAVKISQK
-215 MQQQTAQIQA
+215 MQQQTVQTQA
-225 EQTQQAKHETVAAAS
+225 EQTQQAKHETAAAVS
-240 DYSVSRTGENNN
+240 DYSVSQAGENNN

-257 MAAVICLTVILTS
+257 MAAIICITVMLTS

>member
-1 MHVITAQETKIRTT
+1 MRVITAQESKIRTT

-38 KTRNAVKN
+38 KTGNAVKN
-46 FDVQFNGRHDEDDG
+46 FDVQFNGGYDEENR
-60 NNNTSEEKMPE
+60 NNNASEEKMPE
-71 LQNVLAEESRALYST
+71 LQSVLAEESRALYGT
-86 MSRRQKKRYNKMYQK
+86 LSRRQKKRYNKMYQK
-101 ELSKKQWSSN
+101 ELSKKQWSSD

-116 RDFRGRKTE
+116 RNLRGNKTE

-131 ANSKEIASKFV
+131 VKSK
-142 SATANTMANKT
+142 TMVNKN
-153 VQTAAGTAVKS
+153 VQTAAGTA
-164 AGTAVKSAGTAV
+164 AKSAGTAV
-176 RTTAGTLSGTATF
+176 RTTSGALTGTATF

-207 AAVKVSEK
+207 AAVKVSHK
-215 MQQQTAQIQA
+215 MQQQTAQTQA
-225 EQTQQAKHETVAAAS
+225 EQTQQAKHETAAAVS
-240 DYSVSRTGENNN
+240 DYSVSQAGENNN

-257 MAAVICLTVILTS
+257 MASIICITVMLTS
-270 LTVTMQAAVDASG
+270 LTVIMQAAVDASG

-294 QIVEAAQNELN
+294 QIVEASQNELN

>member
-1 MHVITAQETKIRTT
+1 MRVITAQESKIRTT

-38 KTRNAVKN
+38 KTGNAVKN
-46 FDVQFNGRHDEDDG
+46 FDVQFNGGYDEENR
-60 NNNTSEEKMPE
+60 NNNASEEKMPE
-71 LQNVLAEESRALYST
+71 LQSVLAEESRALYGT
-86 MSRRQKKRYNKMYQK
+86 LSRRQKKRYNKMYQK
-101 ELSKKQWSSN
+101 ELSKKQWSSD

-116 RDFRGRKTE
+116 RNLRGNKTE

-131 ANSKEIASKFV
+131 VNSKSMV
-142 SATANTMANKT
+142 NKN
-153 VQTAAGTAVKS
+153 VQTAAGTA
-164 AGTAVKSAGTAV
+164 AKSAGTAV
-176 RTTAGTLSGTATF
+176 RTTSGALTGTATF

-199 DTAKNAAQ
+199 DAAKNAAQ
-207 AAVKVSEK
+207 AAVKVSQK
-215 MQQQTAQIQA
+215 MQQQTVQTQA
-225 EQTQQAKHETVAAAS
+225 EQTQQAKHETAAAVS
-240 DYSVSRTGENNN
+240 DYSVSQAGENNN
-252 LIMLL
+252 SIMLL
-257 MAAVICLTVILTS
+257 VAAIICITVMLTS

-398 TKKLTTIEGN
+398 TQKLTTIEGN

>member
-46 FDVQFNGRHDEDDG
+46 FDVQFNGRYDEEDR
-60 NNNTSEEKMPE
+60 NNNASQEKMPE
-71 LQNVLAEESRALYST
+71 LQSVLAEESRALYGT
-86 MSRRQKKRYNKMYQK
+86 LSRRQKKRYNKMYQK
-101 ELSKKQWSSN
+101 ELSKKQWSSD

-116 RDFRGRKTE
+116 RNLRGNKTE

-131 ANSKEIASKFV
+131 VKSK
-142 SATANTMANKT
+142 TMVNKN
-153 VQTAAGTAVKS
+153 VQTAAGTA
-164 AGTAVKSAGTAV
+164 AKSAGTAV
-176 RTTAGTLSGTATF
+176 RTTSGALTGTATF
-189 GVTAAVTAAV
+189 GVTAAVTAAEN
-199 DTAKNAAQ
+199 TAKNAAQ
-207 AAVKVSEK
+207 AAVKVSQK
-215 MQQQTAQIQA
+215 MQQQTAQTQA
-225 EQTQQAKHETVAAAS
+225 EQTQQAKHETAAAVS
-240 DYSVSRTGENNN
+240 DYSVSQAGENNN

-257 MAAVICLTVILTS
+257 MAAIICITVMLTS
-270 LTVTMQAAVDASG
+270 LTVTMQAVVDASG

>member
-1 MHVITAQETKIRTT
+1 MRVITAQELKIRTT

-38 KTRNAVKN
+38 KSVNAVKN
-46 FDVQFNGRHDEDDG
+46 LDVQFNGRYDEEDR
-60 NNNTSEEKMPE
+60 NNNASEEKMPE
-71 LQNVLAEESRALYST
+71 LQNVLAEESRALYGT
-86 MSRRQKKRYNKMYQK
+86 LSRRQKKRYNKMYQK
-101 ELSKKQWSSN
+101 ELSKKQWSSD

-116 RDFRGRKTE
+116 RNLRGNKTE

-131 ANSKEIASKFV
+131 VKSK
-142 SATANTMANKT
+142 TMVNKN
-153 VQTAAGTAVKS
+153 VQTAAGTA
-164 AGTAVKSAGTAV
+164 AKSAGTAV
-176 RTTAGTLSGTATF
+176 RTTSGALTGTATF

-207 AAVKVSEK
+207 AAVKVSQK
-215 MQQQTAQIQA
+215 MQQQTAQTQA
-225 EQTQQAKHETVAAAS
+225 EQTQQAKHETAAAVS
-240 DYSVSRTGENNN
+240 DYSVSQAGENNN

-257 MAAVICLTVILTS
+257 MAAIICITVMLTS
-270 LTVTMQAAVDASG
+270 LTVIMQAAVDASG

>member
-1 MHVITAQETKIRTT
+1 MRVITAQESKIRTT

-38 KTRNAVKN
+38 KTGNAVKN
-46 FDVQFNGRHDEDDG
+46 FDVQFNGGYDEENR
-60 NNNTSEEKMPE
+60 NNNASEEKMPE
-71 LQNVLAEESRALYST
+71 LQSVLAEESRALYGT
-86 MSRRQKKRYNKMYQK
+86 LSRRQKKRFNRMYQK
-101 ELSKKQWSSN
+101 ELSKKQWSSD

-116 RDFRGRKTE
+116 RNLRGNKTE

-131 ANSKEIASKFV
+131 VKSK
-142 SATANTMANKT
+142 TMVNKN
-153 VQTAAGTAVKS
+153 VQTAAGTA
-164 AGTAVKSAGTAV
+164 AKSAGTAV
-176 RTTAGTLSGTATF
+176 RTTSGALTGTATF

-207 AAVKVSEK
+207 AAVKVSQK
-215 MQQQTAQIQA
+215 MQQQTAQTQA
-225 EQTQQAKHETVAAAS
+225 EQTQQAKHETAAAVS
-240 DYSVSRTGENNN
+240 DYSVSQAGENNN

-257 MAAVICLTVILTS
+257 MAAIICITVMLTS
-270 LTVTMQAAVDASG
+270 LTVIMQAAVDASG

-442 YPQDDTAADAAGQEN
+442 YPQDDTAADAAAGQEN

>member
-38 KTRNAVKN
+38 KTGNAVKN
-46 FDVQFNGRHDEDDG
+46 FDVQFNGGYDEENR
-60 NNNTSEEKMPE
+60 NNNASEEKMPE
-71 LQNVLAEESRALYST
+71 LQSVLAEESRALYGT
-86 MSRRQKKRYNKMYQK
+86 LSRRQKKRYNKMYQK
-101 ELSKKQWSSN
+101 ELSKKQWSSD

-116 RDFRGRKTE
+116 RNLRGNKTE

-131 ANSKEIASKFV
+131 VKSK
-142 SATANTMANKT
+142 TMVNKN
-153 VQTAAGTAVKS
+153 VQTAAGTA
-164 AGTAVKSAGTAV
+164 AKSAGTAV
-176 RTTAGTLSGTATF
+176 RTTSGALTGTATF

-207 AAVKVSEK
+207 AAVKVSQK
-215 MQQQTAQIQA
+215 MQQQTAQTQA
-225 EQTQQAKHETVAAAS
+225 EQTQQAKHETAAAVS
-240 DYSVSRTGENNN
+240 DYSVSQAGENNN

-257 MAAVICLTVILTS
+257 MAAIICITVMLTS
-270 LTVTMQAAVDASG
+270 LTVIMQAAVDASG

>member
-38 KTRNAVKN
+38 KTGNAVKN
-46 FDVQFNGRHDEDDG
+46 FDVQFNGGYDEENR
-60 NNNTSEEKMPE
+60 NNNASEEKMPE
-71 LQNVLAEESRALYST
+71 LQSVLAEESRALYGT
-86 MSRRQKKRYNKMYQK
+86 LSRRQNKRYNKMYQK
-101 ELSKKQWSSN
+101 ELSKKQWSSD

-116 RDFRGRKTE
+116 RNLRGNKTE

-131 ANSKEIASKFV
+131 VKSK
-142 SATANTMANKT
+142 TMVNKN
-153 VQTAAGTAVKS
+153 VQTAAGTA
-164 AGTAVKSAGTAV
+164 AKSAGTAV
-176 RTTAGTLSGTATF
+176 RTTSGALTGTATF

-207 AAVKVSEK
+207 AAVKVSQK
-215 MQQQTAQIQA
+215 MQQQTAQTQA
-225 EQTQQAKHETVAAAS
+225 EQTQQAKHETAAAVS
-240 DYSVSRTGENNN
+240 DHSVSQAGENNN

-257 MAAVICLTVILTS
+257 MAAIICITVMLTS
-270 LTVTMQAAVDASG
+270 LTVIMQAAVDASG

>member
-1 MHVITAQETKIRTT
+1 MRVITAQESKIRTT

-38 KTRNAVKN
+38 KTGNAVKN
-46 FDVQFNGRHDEDDG
+46 FDVQFNGGYDEENR
-60 NNNTSEEKMPE
+60 NNNASEEKMPE
-71 LQNVLAEESRALYST
+71 LQSVLAEESRALYGT
-86 MSRRQKKRYNKMYQK
+86 LSRRQKKRYNKMYQK
-101 ELSKKQWSSN
+101 ELSKKQWSSD

-116 RDFRGRKTE
+116 RNLRGNKTE

-131 ANSKEIASKFV
+131 VKSK
-142 SATANTMANKT
+142 TMVNKN
-153 VQTAAGTAVKS
+153 VQTAAGTA
-164 AGTAVKSAGTAV
+164 AKSAGTAV
-176 RTTAGTLSGTATF
+176 RTTSGALTGTATF

-207 AAVKVSEK
+207 AAVKVSQK
-215 MQQQTAQIQA
+215 MQQQTAQTQA
-225 EQTQQAKHETVAAAS
+225 EQTQQAKHETAAAVS
-240 DYSVSRTGENNN
+240 DYSVSQAGENNN

-257 MAAVICLTVILTS
+257 MAAIICITVMLTS
-270 LTVTMQAAVDASG
+270 LTVIMQAAVDASG

-442 YPQDDTAADAAGQEN
+442 YPQDDTAADASGGQEN